1 MTEEQLLIAVIQD
14 KISECSNNSVITYTD
29 FLDLNKQ
36 SDAVAYACRQSDVKW
51 MLYGGYDDAERKMM
65 IFIPYYIDDLIEFLK
80 NDPES
85 APWVAFRADKDNFS
99 TLSHRDYLGA
109 LTGMGI
115 KREKLGDI
123 IVDSGGCS
131 FFAKPEIASYI
142 ESEFT
147 SAGRGTLKV
156 RRLPCFNDF
165 SYSKNTKEKLCF
177 VSSLRLDSVV
187 SAVFSLSRTKASDF
201 IEKGFAFV
209 NDRNVLKPDYKVKE
223 KDKIVIKGLG
233 RAILKDGSSKSKKGR
248 VALTAEIFI

>member
-14 KISECSNNSVITYTD
+14 KINECRNNSVITCTD

-36 SDAVAYACRQSDVKW
+36 SDAVSYADRQSDVNW

-65 IFIPYYIDDLIEFLK
+65 IFIPYYIDDLIDFLK
-80 NDPES
+80 DDPES
-85 APWVAFRADKDNFS
+85 APWVVFRADKDNFS

-109 LTGMGI
+109 LMGMGI

-156 RRLPCFNDF
+156 SRLPCFNDF
-165 SYSKNTKEKLCF
+165 SNSKNTKEKLCF

-201 IEKGFAFV
+201 IEKGLAFV
-209 NDRNVLKPDYKVKE
+209 NDRNILKPDYKVKE
-223 KDKIVIKGLG
+223 NDKIVIKGLG

>member
-1 MTEEQLLIAVIQD
+1 MKKPVVDYRQFRLSKINEPRFAHLKLFFISWIGYFTLYFLTENLIPV
-14 KISECSNNSVITYTD
+14 ERCHPMHC
-29 FLDLNKQ
+29 FL
-36 SDAVAYACRQSDVKW
+36 
-51 MLYGGYDDAERKMM
+51 
-65 IFIPYYIDDLIEFLK
+65 DDLIPFLK
-80 NDPES
+80 EDPDS
-85 APWVAFRADKDNFS
+85 APWVVFRADKDNFS
-99 TLSHRDYLGA
+99 TLSHRDYLGS
-109 LTGMGI
+109 LTGIGI

-177 VSSLRLDSVV
+177 VSSLRLDCVV

-201 IEKGFAFV
+201 IEKGLTFV
-209 NDRNVLKPDYKVKE
+209 NDINILKPDYKVKE
-223 KDKIVIKGLG
+223 NDKIVIKGIG
-233 RAILKDGSSKSKKGR
+233 RAVLKDGSSKSKKGR